1 MNVLPPAAFG
11 RRRAPP
17 FDEILPGTAISM
29 RSRLT
34 QALVAYA
41 VLAIAAYFLVSGSV
55 LLVIL
60 VVLAAFAAKTLL
72 WHFKPE
78 D

>member
-1 MNVLPPAAFG
+1 MAVPDAAN
-11 RRRAPP
+11 
-17 FDEILPGTAISM
+17 T
-29 RSRLT
+29 RLK

-41 VLAIAAYFLVSGSV
+41 ALAIAAYFILSGTV
-55 LLVIL
+55 LLVVLI
-60 VVLAAFAAKTLL
+60 VLAAFLAKTLL

>member
-1 MNVLPPAAFG
+1 MN
-11 RRRAPP
+11 
-17 FDEILPGTAISM
+17 D
-29 RSRLT
+29 RLLH
-34 QALVAYA
+34 ALVAYA
-41 VLAIAAYFLVSGSV
+41 VLAIAAYFLTSGTARMV
-55 LLVIL
+55 VL

>member
-1 MNVLPPAAFG
+1 
-11 RRRAPP
+11 
-17 FDEILPGTAISM
+17 M

-34 QALVAYA
+34 QALVAYT
-41 VLAIAAYFLVSGSV
+41 VLGIAAYFLLSGSV
-55 LLVIL
+55 RLVVL

>member
-1 MNVLPPAAFG
+1 M
-11 RRRAPP
+11 
-17 FDEILPGTAISM
+17 S
-29 RSRLT
+29 SRLT
-34 QALVAYA
+34 QALIAYA
-41 VLAIAAYFLVSGSV
+41 ALAIAAFFMTSGTV

-60 VVLAAFAAKTLL
+60 VVLAAFVAKTLL